1 MALCPTEECHFL
13 SRADVD
19 SLVHADG
26 FGRLLTNN
34 ARRAVLFDVAAS
46 FAKRTPKRSDVISH
60 SWRLTDSLWTFFPV
74 RDVDPAGCASM
85 VLVDGVYDYSS
96 LPEGA
101 MVVDFANR
109 HVGGGCF
116 SRGFVQEE
124 QMVAQSTDLAVR
136 LHSHRPLL
144 RDWEVISFSGIHFDA
159 WWDGS
164 VAMLRED
171 MSPYAPLA
179 RPSAALVVLAA
190 DAPRIRSATCGLE
203 EVQLLAT
210 KVLLLFYA
218 AHAMGCPSLSSGL
231 LGGGA
236 YRGNRPL
243 VLALHM
249 AIGASIPVPL
259 RFHLT
264 VLRSF
269 SRHPPPVLQMRIRMV
284 AEAML
289 RRLSLS
295 GVSTLDR
302 AVALLSSTQLPNSHN
317 DQDVAD
323 DVCRYWEVPLPS
335 LPSPLPPLSSHSSTS
350 EPLGEGVGPARCAL
364 SGCTRLASWM
374 ATGRGFEADGRGSMV
389 CMLHFLEAVEHDRVS
404 AAIRI

>member
-1 MALCPTEECHFL
+1 MALRPTEECHVL
-13 SRADVD
+13 SRADID
-19 SLVHADG
+19 SLVYSEG
-26 FGRLLTNN
+26 FGRLLTDN

-46 FAKRTPKRSDVISH
+46 FAKRTSKCSDVISH
-60 SWRLTDSLWTFFPV
+60 SWMLTDSLWTFFPV
-74 RDVDPAGCASM
+74 HAPDPSDCASM
-85 VLVDGVYDYSS
+85 VLVDGVFEYSI

-116 SRGFVQEE
+116 SKGFVQEE
-124 QMVAQSTDLAVR
+124 QMVVQSADLAVR
-136 LHSHRPLL
+136 LHTHRPLL
-144 RDWEVISFSGIHFDA
+144 RDYEVISFSGIHFDA
-159 WWDGS
+159 WWDGG

-179 RPSAALVVLAA
+179 RPSSSLVVLAA
-190 DAPRIRSATCGLE
+190 DAPRIRSTTCGHE
-203 EVQLLAT
+203 DVQLLAT

-218 AHAMGCPSLSSGL
+218 AHTMGCPSLSSGL

-243 VLALHM
+243 VLVLHM
-249 AIGASIPVPL
+249 VIKASLPVPL

-289 RRLSLS
+289 RRLFQAK
-295 GVSTLDR
+295 VTTLER
-302 AVALLSSTQLPNSHN
+302 AIALLSSSPLPSSHN
-317 DQDVAD
+317 DEDVAD

-335 LPSPLPPLSSHSSTS
+335 GPSPLPPLSSHSPTS
-350 EPLGEGVGPARCAL
+350 APPDEGGEPTRCAL
-364 SGCTRLASWM
+364 PGCSRLASWT
-374 ATGRGFEADGRGSMV
+374 ASGRSFGEGGRGTMV
-389 CMLHFLEAVEHDRVS
+389 CMQHFMEAVEQDAVS